1 MPAGTATSTRTATT
15 TSTVTKIVY
24 VTRKVQADF
33 LAILDTYRYFPEDY
47 AQHLIHDVRVFLDE
61 EVIDHIRFVWTRP
74 SSTYVLEE
82 LNYTVVASGVKL
94 ADDHSGG
101 IRYQAALAKASFD
114 VRVTYNRRWKDLAED
129 EKSRI
134 REGLDL
140 NWGPAGQL
148 DYSGGEY
155 HAPPTYSPLTLSLG
169 RPRVR
174 ERLHKPPRATLRSPV
189 DP

>member
-1 MPAGTATSTRTATT
+1 MPTGTTTSTRTATA

-47 AQHLIHDVRVFLDE
+47 AQDLIHDVRVFLDE
-61 EVIDHIRFVWTRP
+61 EVIDHVRFVWTRP

-82 LNYTVVASGVKL
+82 LYYTVVEGGVEL

-101 IRYQAALAKASFD
+101 IRYQAALAKASFH
-114 VRVTYNRRWKDLAED
+114 VRVTYNTRWKDMAER
-129 EKSRI
+129 EKRAI
-134 REGLDL
+134 RENLDL

-148 DYSGGEY
+148 DYSGGTWTTDR
-155 HAPPTYSPLTLSLG
+155 TYSRDGYGL
-169 RPRVR
+169 VR
-174 ERLHKPPRATLRSPV
+174 QRFERS
-189 DP
+189 

>member
-1 MPAGTATSTRTATT
+1 MPAGTATSTRTATA

-47 AQHLIHDVRVFLDE
+47 AHHLIHDVRVFLDE

-82 LNYTVVASGVKL
+82 LNYTVVAGGVKL

-129 EKSRI
+129 EKSAI
-134 REGLDL
+134 RKSLDL

-148 DYSGGEY
+148 DYSGGKWTTDR
-155 HAPPTYSPLTLSLG
+155 TYSRDGYGLI
-169 RPRVR
+169 RQRF
-174 ERLHKPPRATLRSPV
+174 ERS
-189 DP
+189 

>member
-1 MPAGTATSTRTATT
+1 MPTGTATSTRTATA

-33 LAILDTYRYFPEDY
+33 LAILETYGYFSEDY

-74 SSTYVLEE
+74 DSTYVIEE
-82 LNYTVVASGVKL
+82 LNYTVVAGGVEL
-94 ADDHSGG
+94 SDDHSGG
-101 IRYQAALAKASFD
+101 IRYQAALASASFH
-114 VRVTYNRRWKDLAED
+114 VRITYNTCWKNLPED
-129 EKSRI
+129 EKSAI

-148 DYSGGEY
+148 DYSGGKWITDR
-155 HAPPTYSPLTLSLG
+155 TYSRDGYGL
-169 RPRVR
+169 VR
-174 ERLHKPPRATLRSPV
+174 QRFERS
-189 DP
+189 